1 MPRLPITI
9 PALFLVAAGITHPL
23 SASAQTSASI
33 TALPTACAALRQL
46 RLPDVRFTDVADAP
60 DALANSD
67 SVRSP
72 HCRVAGVI
80 GREIAF
86 LVMLP
91 HSWSGR
97 LLMGGNGGFAGS
109 IERAVFRET
118 EKGYVTVATNTGHD
132 ADGIRARW
140 ALDQPERQ
148 VNYGSLAVHRTIEV
162 AKAIARAFYGSDPRF
177 AYFFGCSNGGRQ
189 ALVEV
194 QRYPEDFD
202 GVVAGAPA
210 AHFSIFLGAFL
221 KNVLAAIPTPAYYAH
236 PIITRANLDL
246 LGAKVLEACD
256 ALDGVRDGILTDPR
270 DCKFSLASI
279 RGCAGDRPAPDCL
292 TSAQRAAIARIYAPA
307 TDERGRVAYAGQ
319 PFGGENL
326 PFGWSTWIVGNDSAF
341 LRASH
346 LPSLQAAF
354 LIEGAKYFIF
364 SDSAWDYSSYRGT
377 LFPETRRMAA
387 LADATDPNLQPF
399 AAHHGKLLIYHGWND
414 PALNPL
420 ETIDYYEKV
429 LAHDPTARDYVR
441 LFMLPGV
448 LHCGGGS
455 GPSDVDWMALIT
467 DWVEHDRAPEQPIA
481 TKRGKGGTALM
492 TRPLCVYPKRAAYV
506 GSGSTDDA
514 KNFVCRDP

>member
-1 MPRLPITI
+1 MLRSRVPRFLFSF
-9 PALFLVAAGITHPL
+9 PALLFALPV
-23 SASAQTSASI
+23 SAHAQTSESLA
-33 TALPTACAALRQL
+33 APPAACAGIRQL
-46 RLPDVRFTDVADAP
+46 RLPDVRFTEVADAP
-60 DALANSD
+60 DALTNSD

-72 HCRVAGVI
+72 HCRVAGII

-86 LVMLP
+86 VVMLP
-91 HSWSGR
+91 NRWRQR

-118 EKGYVTVATNTGHD
+118 ENGYVTVSTNTGHD

-140 ALDQPERQ
+140 ALDHPERQ
-148 VNYGSLAVHRTIEV
+148 VNYGSLAVHRTVEV

-189 ALVEV
+189 ALIEV

-210 AHFSIFLGAFL
+210 AHFSVFSGAFL
-221 KNVLAAIPTPAYYAH
+221 KNVRAAVPTPAYYAH
-236 PIITRANLDL
+236 PIVTRANLDL
-246 LGAKVLEACD
+246 LAAKVLEACD
-256 ALDGVRDGILTDPR
+256 ALDGVRDGILGDPR
-270 DCKFSLASI
+270 DCHFRLASI
-279 RGCAGDRPAPDCL
+279 RACAGDRLAPDCL
-292 TSAQRAAIARIYAPA
+292 TNAQRAAIGRIYAPA
-307 TDERGRVAYAGQ
+307 TDERGRVVYPGQ

-341 LRASH
+341 LRATH

-354 LIEGAKYFIF
+354 LTEGAKYFIF
-364 SDSAWDYSSYRGT
+364 ADSTWNYSTYRGT
-377 LFPETRRMAA
+377 LFPEARRMAA

-399 AAHHGKLLIYHGWND
+399 SQHHGKLVLYHGWND

-429 LAHDPTARDYVR
+429 LARDPRARDYAR

-448 LHCGGGS
+448 LHCAGGN

-467 DWVEHDRAPEQPIA
+467 EWVENDRAPEQPIA
-481 TKRGKGGTALM
+481 TKRGRTGKALL

-514 KNFVCRDP
+514 KNFVCRDS